1 MRVFPKFFIHFL
13 LTPFVL
19 FLYAFGYDFLH
30 VETYT
35 LDQRICY
42 FESVQLLGLPLVQL
56 GQWKVLD
63 KILKYILYTLRRG
76 NRLIM

>member
-1 MRVFPKFFIHFL
+1 MRVFPEFFIHFL

-19 FLYAFGYDFLH
+19 FLYAFGNDFLH
-30 VETYT
+30 VEAYT